1 MSGLP
6 QDRTESLNVFF
17 CVSISDFPVF
27 RLPIRPGQYSE
38 NFESVENYSLKIRKC
53 KQLVGMPLPLGRVLQ

>member
-17 CVSISDFPVF
+17 CVSISDFTVF
-27 RLPIRPGQYSE
+27 RLPIRPGQNSGK
-38 NFESVENYSLKIRKC
+38 FESVENYSLEKSNKIKQY
-53 KQLVGMPLPLGRVLQ
+53 KQLVGRPLP